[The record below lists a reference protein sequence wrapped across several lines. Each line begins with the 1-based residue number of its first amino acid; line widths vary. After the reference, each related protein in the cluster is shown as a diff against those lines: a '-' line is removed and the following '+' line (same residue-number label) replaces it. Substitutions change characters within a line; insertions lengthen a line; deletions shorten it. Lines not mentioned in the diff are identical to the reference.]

1 MQVSFENH
9 GQFER
14 KVTIEIPAEDIE
26 TKISKRLAELAKK
39 VKAPGFRPG
48 KMPMKLLQ
56 GRYGDSVRQEVIEEA
71 VNKSLFDAIEKE
83 KIIPANAPH
92 VHMEHNISGEAL
104 KFYAHF
110 EVYPDIKL
118 ADVKSIS
125 MDVQVPIIGEEDIAQ
140 IITRIQRAHSV
151 WTPYDGES
159 EEGQRITVNFKGVIL
174 GEEQPFTDEKD
185 FQVTLGDKRM
195 IPGFEE
201 ELLGLKIGDRK
212 QFTITFPSNYA
223 EHLANKRTEFTV
235 EVVNLEKGSLPELT
249 DEFCKETLN
258 MPEGGVEALKEKV
271 RENLQHEAN
280 DKIRRDLHKVLLEK
294 LAAANPV
301 EVPPSLVKNELKVL
315 EENKDDPR
323 LPAEIKDSE
332 EAARTEAI
340 KRVSY
345 SLLLGQFI
353 RDHNIQVDQKRVQQA
368 VMNMA
373 RNSQDP
379 EGMLRWFFEDKKRMN
394 PVTSLVLEEQALDQL
409 LQQINRNEIEV
420 PFKQIMADDADE
432 R

>member
-14 KVTIEIPAEDIE
+14 KVTIEIPAEEIE
-26 TKISKRLAELAKK
+26 TKITKRLAELAKK

-48 KMPMKLLQ
+48 KMPMNMIKS
-56 GRYGDSVRQEVIEEA
+56 RYGDSVRQEVIEEA

-92 VHMEHNISGEAL
+92 VHMENDKHGEAL

-118 ADVKSIS
+118 GDVKAIS
-125 MDVQVPIIGEEDIAQ
+125 MDIQVPIIGDNDINEMV
-140 IITRIQRAHSV
+140 TRIRKAHSL
-151 WTPYDGES
+151 WEDYNGES
-159 EEGQRITVNFKGVIL
+159 EDGQRITINFTGVVL
-174 GEEQPFTDEKD
+174 GEEKPFTDEKD
-185 FQVTLGDKRM
+185 FKVVLGDKRM
-195 IPGFEE
+195 IPGFED

-212 QFTITFPSNYA
+212 QFTITFPENYA
-223 EHLANKRTEFTV
+223 QHLANKRAEFTI
-235 EVVNLEKGSLPELT
+235 EVVNVEKGSLPELT
-249 DEFCKETLN
+249 DAFCQETLN
-258 MPEGGVEALKEKV
+258 MPEGTVAQLNEKI

-280 DKIRRDLHKVLLEK
+280 EKIRRDLHKQLLTK
-294 LAAANPV
+294 LSAANPI
-301 EVPPSLVKNELKVL
+301 EVPPSLIKNELKVL
-315 EENKDDPR
+315 QENIDDPR
-323 LPAEIKDSE
+323 LPAAIRDSE
-332 EAARTEAI
+332 EAARQEAI
-340 KRVSY
+340 NRVSY

-379 EGMLRWFFEDKKRMN
+379 EGMLRWFFEDKKRLN

-409 LQQINRNEIEV
+409 LQEINRNEIEV
-420 PFKQIMADDADE
+420 PYKKLMADE
-432 R
+432 E